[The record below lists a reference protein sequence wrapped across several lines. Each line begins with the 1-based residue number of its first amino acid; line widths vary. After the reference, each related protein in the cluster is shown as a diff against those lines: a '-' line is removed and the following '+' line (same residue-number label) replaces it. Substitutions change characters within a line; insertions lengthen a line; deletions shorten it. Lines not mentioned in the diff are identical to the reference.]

1 MPLALPGIQKL
12 IVLKVTYLLVLGPS
26 LLFGEP
32 SRAELFDKASRAEPS
47 FFQKRQAEP
56 SFLLSKPSQTELSV
70 FQNWAIFDYF
80 QLTFL
85 KNTTF

>member
-1 MPLALPGIQKL
+1 MKETVYEKRG
-12 IVLKVTYLLVLGPS
+12 TSYLLVLGPS
-26 LLFGEP
+26 LLFGES
-32 SRAELFDKASRAEPS
+32 SRAELFSEKASR
-47 FFQKRQAEP
+47 AEP

-85 KNTTF
+85 KNSTF